1 MTSTKKNTKSKKVS
15 KPVFNVDLTGIN
27 TPEDIY
33 LAFYDAKVNSGVA
46 VEKFES
52 MTFATDVA
60 RSMICSIAMLVGIVD
75 RMFTPVKPKKKSFFK
90 KIWDKIF

>member
-15 KPVFNVDLTGIN
+15 KPAFNVNLTDIN
-27 TPEDIY
+27 TPEDLY
-33 LAFYDAKVNSGVA
+33 LAFYNAKVDSGVA

-75 RMFTPVKPKKKSFFK
+75 QMFTPAKPQKKSFFK